1 MSDLLP
7 LVYVMRKISKLQFY
21 NSMTMTIEARESM
34 GPMIASAEL
43 QSFLH
48 RREKT
53 LIDGDAW
60 LHMPL
65 YSDALLYK

>member
-1 MSDLLP
+1 
-7 LVYVMRKISKLQFY
+7 MRKISKLQFY
-21 NSMTMTIEARESM
+21 IAAMTMTIEARESM

-60 LHMPL
+60 LHMTL
-65 YSDALLYK
+65 YIINR